1 MAKRKSRIQ
10 LRSGA
15 ELDGL
20 REAGSIAADI
30 LRQCS
35 EMVRPGITTGE
46 IDAAADQFV
55 KEHGCVSAVA
65 TVVSL
70 YLHFHERRGGAR
82 IGGDRVMNGV
92 IS

>member
-46 IDAAADQFV
+46 IDAAADHFI
-55 KEHGCVSAVA
+55 KERGL
-65 TVVSL
+65 SL
-70 YLHFHERRGGAR
+70 IH
-82 IGGDRVMNGV
+82 I
-92 IS
+92 